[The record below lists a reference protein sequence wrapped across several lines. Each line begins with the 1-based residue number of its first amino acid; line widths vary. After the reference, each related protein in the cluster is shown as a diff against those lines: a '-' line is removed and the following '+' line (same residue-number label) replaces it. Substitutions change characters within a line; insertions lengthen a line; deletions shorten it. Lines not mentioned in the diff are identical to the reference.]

1 MIPQT
6 GPFLDGVHSRREA
19 LEQISSSG
27 GGRGIGDFWTPE
39 LTPALSGSW
48 REAVPEGAVGYSLGP
63 CSLPPSPSQGP
74 RGRNGEATGY
84 HTYGSEE
91 RKSRAR

>member
-39 LTPALSGSW
+39 LTPALPGS
-48 REAVPEGAVGYSLGP
+48 PGGSHGIFLGAL
-63 CSLPPSPSQGP
+63 LPASSSKPGTP
-74 RGRNGEATGY
+74 GE
-84 HTYGSEE
+84 
-91 RKSRAR
+91 KW